1 MLGCRERMAGENP
14 PQARREGTVCRRGQ
28 EMARRIPAVTG
39 NEVRT
44 SQVRIQVEPR
54 IMYLFALSLTRLRA
68 IFLFLSRI
76 TLSGLASRA
85 TSPARGEA
93 KSAPFTGELAFAKQ
107 MTEGVIQKRSAKT

>member
-1 MLGCRERMAGENP
+1 MVGENP

-54 IMYLFALSLTRLRA
+54 ISFLFALSPNKA
-68 IFLFLSRI
+68 WGDFFVI
-76 TLSGLASRA
+76 ASEP
-85 TSPARGEA
+85 S
-93 KSAPFTGELAFAKQ
+93 
-107 MTEGVIQKRSAKT
+107 

>member
-1 MLGCRERMAGENP
+1 MKILPKRAGKAP
-14 PQARREGTVCRRGQ
+14 VDPRRYRVR
-28 EMARRIPAVTG
+28 
-39 NEVRT
+39 VRT